1 MTYNASF
8 VPAGAPS
15 VETYDGESYIL
26 CDILVRVLKELSNL
40 QQLHSEQEYN
50 GMKRTMLCKPK
61 GAHWLGVF
69 RREDL

>member
-15 VETYDGESYIL
+15 VETYDGEFYFL

-40 QQLHSEQEYN
+40 QQLLSEQEYN
-50 GMKRTMLCKPK
+50 GMKRTTLSKPNS
-61 GAHWLGVF
+61 AH
-69 RREDL
+69 